1 MQYEKLF
8 RTQSAWKSI
17 FSLAVPSVII
27 ILVMILYNMTD
38 MFFIG
43 QLGDYNQVAAVSVV
57 SPLFSVSAAVA
68 TMLGSGGKDYHVDC
82 HVVDGNLHGDTATA
96 GI

>member
-8 RTQSAWKSI
+8 RTQSVWQSI
-17 FSLAVPSVII
+17 FSLAVPSVIV

-38 MFFIG
+38 MFFVG

-57 SPLFSVSAAVA
+57 SPLFPYRR
-68 TMLGSGGKDYHVDC
+68 LWLPC
-82 HVVDGNLHGDTATA
+82 
-96 GI
+96 

>member
-8 RTQSAWKSI
+8 RTQSVWKSI

-38 MFFIG
+38 MFFMG
-43 QLGDYNQVAAVSVV
+43 QLGDTRQ
-57 SPLFSVSAAVA
+57 
-68 TMLGSGGKDYHVDC
+68 GSGCFRGGSAFFFVSSSGDYVR
-82 HVVDGNLHGDTATA
+82 
-96 GI
+96 

>member
-8 RTQSAWKSI
+8 RTQSVWKSI

-38 MFFIG
+38 MFFMG
-43 QLGDYNQVAAVSVV
+43 QL
-57 SPLFSVSAAVA
+57 
-68 TMLGSGGKDYHVDC
+68 
-82 HVVDGNLHGDTATA
+82 
-96 GI
+96 

>member
-8 RTQSAWKSI
+8 RTQSVWKSI

-38 MFFIG
+38 MFFVG
-43 QLGDYNQVAAVSVV
+43 QLGDTRQVAAGWWVRFF
-57 SPLFSVSAAVA
+57 LCQQQWR
-68 TMLGSGGKDYHVDC
+68 LC
-82 HVVDGNLHGDTATA
+82 
-96 GI
+96 

>member
-8 RTQSAWKSI
+8 RTQSVWKSI

-38 MFFIG
+38 MFFVG
-43 QLGDYNQVAAVSVV
+43 QLGDTRQVAA
-57 SPLFSVSAAVA
+57 AVR
-68 TMLGSGGKDYHVDC
+68 
-82 HVVDGNLHGDTATA
+82 
-96 GI
+96 

>member
-8 RTQSAWKSI
+8 RTQSVWKSI

-38 MFFIG
+38 MFFMG
-43 QLGDYNQVAAVSVV
+43 QLGETKTGISFCFLYMVTAQCLCNQ
-57 SPLFSVSAAVA
+57 
-68 TMLGSGGKDYHVDC
+68 H
-82 HVVDGNLHGDTATA
+82 TATA
-96 GI
+96 T

>member
-8 RTQSAWKSI
+8 RTQSVWKSI

-38 MFFIG
+38 MFFMG
-43 QLGDYNQVAAVSVV
+43 QLGDTRQVAAVSVV
-57 SPLFSVSAAVA
+57 AAFFFVSS
-68 TMLGSGGKDYHVDC
+68 SGDYVR
-82 HVVDGNLHGDTATA
+82 
-96 GI
+96 

>member
-8 RTQSAWKSI
+8 RTQSVWKSI
-17 FSLAVPSVII
+17 FSLAIPSVII

-38 MFFIG
+38 MFFVG

-57 SPLFSVSAAVA
+57 GPLFSLSAAVA
-68 TMLGSGGKDYHVDC
+68 GE
-82 HVVDGNLHGDTATA
+82 
-96 GI
+96 